1 MAPRML
7 LIGALLF
14 RCAAVSAEAPPLFV
28 GTWTLDVAKS
38 KFDPGPPPR
47 SQTEKNEAVE
57 GGQRQIGDL
66 LDAEGRARHTEYTA
80 RFDGKDYPITGN
92 PNADT
97 IWLKKVDD
105 RTVDWGWKKGGQ
117 LVLSGRTAYSPDGKT
132 RTMTYSGTNSK
143 GQKVSNTTVWTR
155 Q

>member
-1 MAPRML
+1 MKLRML
-7 LIGALLF
+7 LVGALLGW
-14 RCAAVSAEAPPLFV
+14 CTLATAQAPPPFV

-47 SQTEKNEAVE
+47 SHTEKNEAVE
-57 GGQRQIGDL
+57 GGQRQIADRI
-66 LDAEGRARHTEYTA
+66 DAEGRARRTEYTA
-80 RFDGKDYPITGN
+80 KFDGKDYPVTGN
-92 PNADT
+92 PSADT

-105 RTVDWGWKKGGQ
+105 RTIEWGMKKGGQ
-117 LVLSGRTAYSPDGKT
+117 LVLSGRTVYSPDGKT
-132 RTMTYSGTNSK
+132 RTMTYGGTNSK